1 MGMHRCAREVDDG
14 SQGSVRPSFNLKL
27 WWDERS
33 RVHSGFGERKGFSE
47 KPREVEERKHLSE
60 TATAVRS

>member
-1 MGMHRCAREVDDG
+1 MVVGGRNCY
-14 SQGSVRPSFNLKL
+14 
-27 WWDERS
+27 
-33 RVHSGFGERKGFSE
+33 SGFGERKGFSE